1 MGKRNKPS
9 LEFEAPLLERGER
22 VVGIDEVGRGALAG
36 PLVVGAVLLSE
47 FNPIPEGLTDSKLL
61 SAVRRTALE
70 DPIKAWCQS
79 WGIGW
84 ASAREIDEWGMR
96 TALAVA
102 ATRAL
107 NELTEKPTV
116 ALIDGN
122 LNLLISPIQRES
134 ELEIPELPYGSM
146 PVSTLIKGDRK
157 SGAIAAASV
166 LAKVARDRFMRE
178 LSTRYPNYGWERNK
192 GYGTE
197 SHMQAIRE
205 FGACDQHRQ
214 SWKLPESLSI

>member
-1 MGKRNKPS
+1 MGKQRKPS
-9 LEFEAPLLERGER
+9 LEFETPLLERGEL

-36 PLVVGAVLLSE
+36 PLVVGAVLLRAS
-47 FNPIPEGLTDSKLL
+47 NPIPEGLTDSKLL
-61 SAVRRTALE
+61 SAVRRAALE
-70 DPIKAWCQS
+70 EPIKEWCHS
-79 WGIGW
+79 FGIGW

-107 NELTEKPTV
+107 NELSEKPTV

-134 ELEIPELPYGSM
+134 ALEVPPLPYGSM

-157 SGAIAAASV
+157 SGAIAGASV

-178 LSTRYPNYGWERNK
+178 LSTRYPSYGWERNK

-205 FGACDQHRQ
+205 FGTCDQHRQ
-214 SWKLPESLSI
+214 SWKLPEVELT

>member
-1 MGKRNKPS
+1 MGKRNKPN

-122 LNLLISPIQRES
+122 LNLLISPIQRE
-134 ELEIPELPYGSM
+134 
-146 PVSTLIKGDRK
+146 
-157 SGAIAAASV
+157 
-166 LAKVARDRFMRE
+166 
-178 LSTRYPNYGWERNK
+178 
-192 GYGTE
+192 
-197 SHMQAIRE
+197 
-205 FGACDQHRQ
+205 
-214 SWKLPESLSI
+214 

>member
-1 MGKRNKPS
+1 MGKRNKPN

-70 DPIKAWCQS
+70 DPIKAWCHS
-79 WGIGW
+79 GGIGW
-84 ASAREIDEWGMR
+84 ASAREID
-96 TALAVA
+96 
-102 ATRAL
+102 
-107 NELTEKPTV
+107 ELTEKPTV

-197 SHMQAIRE
+197 SHMQAIRK

>member
-1 MGKRNKPS
+1 MPS
-9 LEFEAPLLERGER
+9 LEFEAPLLERGEH

-36 PLVVGAVLLSE
+36 PVVVGAVLLWE
-47 FNPIPEGLTDSKLL
+47 INTIPDGLTDSKLL

-70 DPIKAWCQS
+70 EPIKSWCNS

-84 ASAREIDEWGMR
+84 ASAREIDQWGMR

-102 ATRAL
+102 ATRAV
-107 NELTEKPTV
+107 NELSEKPSV

-134 ELEIPELPYGSM
+134 ELEVPELPYGSM

-157 SGAIAAASV
+157 SCAIAAASV

-178 LSTRYPNYGWERNK
+178 LSTRYPSYGWERNK

-197 SHMQAIRE
+197 SHMQAILE
-205 FGACDQHRQ
+205 YGVCDQHRQ
-214 SWKLPESLSI
+214 SWKLPGAESI

>member
-1 MGKRNKPS
+1 MAKQSGPS
-9 LEFEAPLLERGER
+9 LEFEIPLLERGEH

-36 PLVVGAVLLSE
+36 PLVVGAVLLSAAT
-47 FNPIPEGLTDSKLL
+47 PIPEGLTDSKLL
-61 SAVRRTALE
+61 SAIRRSALE
-70 DPIKAWCQS
+70 EPIKEWSTS

-84 ASAREIDEWGMR
+84 ASAREIDAWGMR

-102 ATRAL
+102 ATRAI
-107 NELTEKPTV
+107 NELSETPTV

-134 ELEIPELPYGSM
+134 DLEIPELPYGSM

-157 SGAIAAASV
+157 SAAIAGASV

-178 LSTRYPNYGWERNK
+178 LSTQHPHYGWERNV

-205 FGACDQHRQ
+205 YGACIQHRQ
-214 SWKLPESLSI
+214 SWKLPEAEII